1 MYHIWNTKGGTVF
14 KKIQEILAK
23 LNQQGIHIPTISDPA
38 TGKGSVSLTML
49 IISFNFCLISMAGKW
64 SGYFGTIDPSQAI
77 NLFMVC
83 AGLYFGR
90 KYQGKDVSLDK

>member
-1 MYHIWNTKGGTVF
+1 MFT
-14 KKIQEILAK
+14 KIQEILQK
-23 LNQQGIHIPTISDPA
+23 LNQNGIHIPTISDPV

-49 IISFNFCLISMAGKW
+49 VISFNFCLISMAGKW
-64 SGYFGTIDPSQAI
+64 SGYFGTIDPSQAL

-90 KYQGKDVSLDK
+90 KFQGKESSLDK